1 VPFIAPI
8 VEGHGEV
15 EALPAL
21 LHRIVRASGF
31 QGILHVN
38 PPIRVKSGSF
48 LNDPDFFQRYIAL
61 ASEKAAQEGGN
72 VLILL
77 DCDDGC
83 PAKLGPVLLRR
94 AREVRSDVGMFVS
107 LAHREF
113 ESWFIAAIKS
123 LRGMRGLP
131 NDLLPPPDPETIRNA
146 KGWLGERMNVAYDP
160 VTHQIEFARKI
171 DLSQA
176 CASQSF
182 NRFYHYV
189 YGLLED

>member
-1 VPFIAPI
+1 MPFLAPI

-21 LHRIVRASGF
+21 LHRIVRAKAF

-38 PPIRVKSGSF
+38 PPIRVKLGSF
-48 LNDPDFFQRYIAL
+48 LHDHYFFRRYVTL
-61 ASEKAAQEGGN
+61 ASEKAAQEGGS

-77 DCDDGC
+77 DCDDEC
-83 PAKLGPVLLRR
+83 PAKLGPDLLRR
-94 AREVRSDVGMFVS
+94 AREVRGDVGMFVS

-131 NDLLPPPDPETIRNA
+131 DDLLPPQDPERIRDA
-146 KGWLGERMNVAYDP
+146 KGWLGQRMNVAYDP
-160 VTHQIEFARKI
+160 VTHQIEFTRRI
-171 DLSQA
+171 DLYQA
-176 CASQSF
+176 CDNQSF
-182 NRFYHYV
+182 NRFYQYV
-189 YGLLED
+189 CGLLES

>member
-1 VPFIAPI
+1 MPFLAPI

-21 LHRIVRASGF
+21 LHRIVRARAF
-31 QGILHVN
+31 QGVLQVN
-38 PPIRVKSGSF
+38 PPIRVKLGSF
-48 LNDPDFFQRYIAL
+48 LNDRDFFRRYIAL
-61 ASEKAAQEGGN
+61 ASEKAAQEGGS

-77 DCDDGC
+77 DCDDEC
-83 PAKLGPVLLRR
+83 PAKLGPDLLRR

-123 LRGMRGLP
+123 LRGVRGLP
-131 NDLLPPPDPETIRNA
+131 NDLLPPPDPERIRNA
-146 KGWLGERMNVAYDP
+146 KGWLDERMNVAYDP
-160 VTHQIEFARKI
+160 VTHQIEFTRKI

-176 CASQSF
+176 RGSRSF
-182 NRFYHYV
+182 NRFYQYV
-189 YGLLED
+189 CSLL